1 MNERIK
7 FSIKQSDK
15 SDISEI
21 MLLTARINNHLLKNN
36 MTQWNNGYPNE
47 EVFLSDININSQ
59 YKMLNEN
66 NKLIGFGSINK
77 IQHLTFAE
85 ANWNDKSDNFKL
97 IYRLG
102 VDPDYQNQGLAGKI
116 MDFLEN
122 IALNDKASSIRL
134 GALSSYQKVVEFY
147 KRRNYQI
154 SDEKYFPIS
163 KMKYYLMEKSLIN
176 LG

>member
-1 MNERIK
+1 MSLK
-7 FSIKQSDK
+7 YSIELSDK
-15 SDISEI
+15 SDINEV
-21 MLLTARINNHLLKNN
+21 MLLTDKINKDLLKNN
-36 MTQWNNGYPNE
+36 MSQWNNGYPNE
-47 EVFLSDININSQ
+47 KVFLNDISINSQ
-59 YKMLNEN
+59 YKMLDEN
-66 NKLIGFGSINK
+66 NKLIGYGSINK
-77 IQHLTFAE
+77 IQHQTFSE
-85 ANWNDKSDNFKL
+85 ANWIDKSDNFRL

-102 VDPDYQNQGLAGKI
+102 IDPDYQNQGLAGKM

-122 IALNDKASSIRL
+122 IARNEKVSSIRL
-134 GALSSYQKVVEFY
+134 GALSSYLKVVEFY